1 MGEIN
6 AEHARLAPRR
16 GLIEGAEAAVVAL
29 GEGEL
34 AVCSVLGRLD
44 GRIAALADFDAG
56 LADVRE
62 LISAAA
68 IQADEGP
75 ARPAPLS

>member
-1 MGEIN
+1 M
-6 AEHARLAPRR
+6 
-16 GLIEGAEAAVVAL
+16 VAL
-29 GEGEL
+29 GEGEF

-44 GRIAALADFDAG
+44 SRIAALADFDAG

-68 IQADEGP
+68 IQADEALQKRAGITLP
-75 ARPAPLS
+75 A